1 MRDITFEEF
10 LNNLAKGIEEN
21 LPEDFKGAKVEIQT
35 VTKNNGTKLTAIN
48 IRLENENMTPT
59 IYVSEY
65 YKDYINNK
73 KEIEEIIK
81 EVINLRQKHRQPN
94 MDLNWLENFDEVKD
108 KIIPTFIGLEESNR
122 ELMDMCPYVK
132 ILDMVMVFR
141 IVVDFKNDNNGMGT
155 IIIKKDLQDKLG
167 VTTDTLFETALKNI
181 KEKKSL
187 QIKSMKEVMMEMMG
201 ADSFEAGILDDNP
214 LYVISNKEM
223 VFGSYALID
232 EEFMWNVYDKLGDD
246 FIIIPSSIHELIIIP
261 MKELE
266 INPDYVNN
274 MIKDVNRTQLD
285 KKDVLSNHA
294 YKFTK
299 TEGLEYI

>member
-1 MRDITFEEF
+1 MREITFEEF

-21 LPEDFKGAKVEIQT
+21 LPEELKNAKVEIQT
-35 VTKNNGTKLTAIN
+35 ITKNNGTKLTAIN

-73 KEIEEIIK
+73 KEMEEIIK
-81 EVINLRQKHRQPN
+81 EVINLRQKHRKPN
-94 MDLNWLENFDEVKD
+94 MDLNWLEDFYKVKD
-108 KIIPTFIGLEESNR
+108 KIIPTFIGLEENNK
-122 ELMDMCPYVK
+122 EIMDMCPYVK

-141 IVVDFKNDNNGMGT
+141 IEIDITEDNQKGT
-155 IIIKKDLQDKLG
+155 VIIKRDLQDKLG

-187 QIKSMKEVMMEMMG
+187 QIKSMKEVMMEMIG
-201 ADSFEAGILDDNP
+201 ADSFEAGIMDNNP
-214 LYVISNKEM
+214 MYIISNKEM

-232 EEFMWNVYDKLGDD
+232 EEFMWDVYDKLGDD
-246 FIIIPSSIHELIIIP
+246 FIIIPSSIHELIVIP

-266 INPDYVNN
+266 MNHDYVNKI
-274 MIKDVNRTQLD
+274 IKDVNRTQLD

-299 TEGLEYI
+299 SEGLESI